1 MRMPCLSK
9 VAWKQISSGD
19 GKGFSVTVCTTKYV
33 CGPLRLEEM
42 STLSKIWSS
51 VSWINAVRTQQS
63 LRLWTGA
70 LFWTEQ
76 GLLTNAHQLE
86 ITAAVAVAQHTLCE
100 RSSAFR
106 KNRGG
111 QAKSLPGKWQ
121 ALPQQSK
128 EHLHHLFLQQ
138 SCSLAGSQQRGSKA
152 FLWHRACKTR
162 QDRTGALQ
170 QAWKCRLYKHNVWQL
185 KSCSSTTFAMS
196 SADSHSIA
204 FHFCFFHR
212 NTY

>member
-1 MRMPCLSK
+1 M
-9 VAWKQISSGD
+9 SG
-19 GKGFSVTVCTTKYV
+19 
-33 CGPLRLEEM
+33 
-42 STLSKIWSS
+42 LSKIWSS
-51 VSWINAVRTQQS
+51 SISWINAIRTQQS

-86 ITAAVAVAQHTLCE
+86 ITAAVAVAQDRSCE
-100 RSSAFR
+100 CSLAFGKSHR
-106 KNRGG
+106 G
-111 QAKSLPGKWQ
+111 QAKSPPGKQQ
-121 ALPQQSK
+121 ALPQQSR
-128 EHLHHLFLQQ
+128 EHSHHLFPQQ

-152 FLWHRACKTR
+152 FLWHGAWKTR

-170 QAWKCRLYKHNVWQL
+170 QKRKCRLYKHNVWQF
-185 KSCSSTTFAMS
+185 KSSSPTTTFAMS

-204 FHFCFFHR
+204 FHFCFFHC